1 MENLTAPE
9 AIGQVMTTPKAG
21 SPLVVSVTGTL
32 SEQVTSGT
40 LNFEVSILGITLD
53 KKTMSICDVGITCP
67 IASGAVKF
75 SITEDIPSDA
85 PPGTY
90 DLKVSATAGTGAQI
104 TCFSASVTL

>member
-1 MENLTAPE
+1 MASTA
-9 AIGQVMTTPKAG
+9 
-21 SPLVVSVTGTL
+21 
-32 SEQVTSGT
+32 EQVTSGT

-85 PPGTY
+85 PPYVTVPPRCSCVWCGPSPRLCVVASGTY